1 MSRPARV
8 AEVMG
13 GYPVLGERIRSTG
26 DLDRAVAHGL
36 PKPTL
41 GNTVR
46 RLMHAPRDAARLMAA
61 IVPPATYKR
70 RRTAFTAAESER
82 IERLARA
89 IAAAEDAW
97 ADRAAAEAWMLAPH
111 PMLDSK
117 RPVDAALTELGARRV
132 EALLDRLVHGLP
144 A

>member
-8 AEVMG
+8 ADVMG
-13 GYPVLGERIRSTG
+13 GYAVLGARIRSAG
-26 DLDRAVAHGL
+26 DLDRAVSQGL

-41 GNTVR
+41 RNTVR
-46 RLMHAPRDAARLMAA
+46 RLMRVPRDAARLMAA

-70 RRTAFTAAESER
+70 RRANFTAEESER

-89 IAAAEDAW
+89 IAAAEEAW
-97 ADRAAAEAWMLAPH
+97 GDRAAAEKWMLAPH
-111 PMLDSK
+111 AMLDRK

>member
-1 MSRPARV
+1 MTRATRV

-13 GYPVLGERIRSTG
+13 GYSVLGTRIRSLG
-26 DLDRAVAHGL
+26 DLDRAVANGL
-36 PKPTL
+36 PKPAL
-41 GNTVR
+41 GRTVR
-46 RLMHAPRDAARLMAA
+46 RVMHAPRDAARLLAA
-61 IVPPATYKR
+61 IGPPATYKR

-89 IAAAEDAW
+89 IAAAEEAW
-97 ADRAAAEAWMLAPH
+97 GDRDAAEAWMLAPH
-111 PMLDSK
+111 QMLEGK